1 MLAGRRGR
9 PGAVGSGGTGVRG
22 TMIRFNADKGYGFVS
37 VDELEEDV
45 FLHVNDV
52 DLDKASLGVGA
63 VIDFELDEGDRGVRA
78 TRASLVEAAPRPGT
92 TGGDDLSATELRAE
106 LTELLVTGV
115 PSLTG
120 AQVVEVRSAVA
131 ALARAHG
138 WVADEG
144 R

>member
-1 MLAGRRGR
+1 
-9 PGAVGSGGTGVRG
+9 VVRG
-22 TMIRFNADKGYGFVS
+22 TMIRFNADKGYGFVA
-37 VDELEEDV
+37 VDGLDEDV

-52 DLDKASLGVGA
+52 DVDESELGVGA
-63 VIDFELDEGDRGVRA
+63 VIELELDESDRGVRA
-78 TRASLVEAAPRPGT
+78 TRASLIEAAPRPGAANA
-92 TGGDDLSATELRAE
+92 GSSADQLRSE

-120 AQVVEVRSAVA
+120 AQVIEVRSAVT

-138 WVADEG
+138 WLADDD